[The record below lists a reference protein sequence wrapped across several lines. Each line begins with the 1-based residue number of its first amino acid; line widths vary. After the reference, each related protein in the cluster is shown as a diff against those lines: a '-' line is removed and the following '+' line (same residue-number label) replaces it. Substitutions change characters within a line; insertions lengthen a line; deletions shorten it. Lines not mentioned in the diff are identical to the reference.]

1 MPGRPDPRGH
11 GQTDAEGALDGM
23 MKRNAHS
30 PIAVIA
36 ALAVALTDAPAAH
49 AIPTVNMTPGID
61 AVSRG
66 IHALQMLIIANT
78 NTPSAIGHT
87 AGALAL
93 ISVAGVFANVIWGTT
108 RALLIC
114 MLCFAV
120 NAMVWMLEL
129 GIDALL
135 AASIR

>member
-1 MPGRPDPRGH
+1 
-11 GQTDAEGALDGM
+11 

-30 PIAVIA
+30 TITVVAT
-36 ALAVALTDAPAAH
+36 LAVTLIHARAAH
-49 AIPTVNMTPGID
+49 AVSTLNMTPTID
-61 AVSRG
+61 TISRG
-66 IHALQMLIIANT
+66 IHVLQMLIVANT

-108 RALLIC
+108 RALLVC

-120 NAMVWMLEL
+120 NAMVCILEL